1 MTESAH
7 GGDIYTFAKR
17 LGISPDEV
25 IDFSSNINCY
35 APKIEKDFNKLN
47 IRNYADPT
55 YSDLKS
61 ALSQKYGVRTGQ
73 IALFNGAS
81 SAIATLLGMFSHVT
95 IYAPAY
101 SEYRRYAQ
109 TTTLINRFDDL
120 YALPPKGSL
129 VVFVNPS
136 TPEGDYYALNTLFE
150 IWKARECTV
159 LIDESFLE
167 FTEFDSALSFL
178 QSYPKLYILKS
189 MTKFYAC
196 AGVRVGV
203 VLSTPE
209 NIRRLEEKIPM
220 WNISTYDSVYIQE
233 ALKDTG
239 FLQDAMFRIK
249 QDKKLLYWL
258 LIRSGYIRKVYP
270 SDVNF
275 FLVKLNGIDAYRLQ
289 EMCDRKH
296 ILIRNCENFD
306 FLDRFHVRF
315 AVRTKEDI
323 VKLKEVLDA

>member
-1 MTESAH
+1 MRESAH

-17 LGISPDEV
+17 LGISPDDV

-47 IRNYADPT
+47 IRNYADPS
-55 YSDLKS
+55 YFDLKS
-61 ALSQKYGVRTGQ
+61 ALAGKYGVDTDQ

-81 SAIATLLGMFSHVT
+81 SAIATLLENFSEVT

-109 TTTLINRFDDL
+109 MVTLIDRFGDL
-120 YALPPKGSL
+120 YTLPPKGSF

-136 TPEGDYYALNTLFE
+136 TPDGDYYALDRLFA

-167 FTEFDSALSFL
+167 FTEFDSVLSFL
-178 QSYPKLYILKS
+178 ESYPKLYILKS

-203 VLSTPE
+203 VISTPE
-209 NIRRLEEKIPM
+209 NIRALEEKIPM
-220 WNISTYDSVYIQE
+220 WNISTYDSLYIQE
-233 ALKDTG
+233 ALKDRE
-239 FLQDAMFRIK
+239 FVQDAIFRIK
-249 QDKKLLYWL
+249 QDKRLLYRL
-258 LIRSGYIRKVYP
+258 LVRSGYIEKVYP

-275 FLVKLNGIDAYRLQ
+275 FLVKLRGIDADRLQ
-289 EMCDRKH
+289 QMCDRKY

-323 VKLKEVLDA
+323 AKLKEVLDA